1 MKRISRRNFLKAMGI
16 SATALTL
23 AACGGS
29 SSSTAAGTAG
39 SSAASAAA
47 TGEPKAG
54 GTLRLCYGN
63 PIATPGYTPRA
74 TGNALLFYLN
84 LAYENLLTYD
94 NDGNMVP
101 KLATEWDVNNDENSI
116 TWTLR
121 ENVKFADGEPFN
133 AEAVKRNIEEYQANN
148 RTETANIAEC
158 QIIDDTHIKMM
169 MAEPNS
175 STLESVG
182 FFVYYM
188 SPKALENPSSL
199 DAATC
204 GTGPFQLSEFENN
217 AYAIY
222 TKNENYWKEGLP
234 YLDSVEITVVT
245 ESSTAETAFRANEY
259 DMIQV
264 LDMSP
269 LVKQDL
275 DNDGIYVAE
284 RNENGMGVG
293 TLGLIPN
300 SAIDGPWA
308 DARVRRA
315 MCYAIDV
322 DALNAA
328 FLMGTAQ
335 MTDQWAVPGAVTY
348 NDDINHY
355 KFDPDRAKELLA
367 EAGYAEAVRYAHD
380 HYPQF
385 KMGCMICFIT
395 SYALTC
401 DPADEIANQKAMQIS
416 NWFCSDMHVRGEYPS
431 YMKRYFAEN
440 NITIRQEPEDAAI
453 LKAGTVDFYT
463 FSYYMSN
470 CITTHKD
477 ADDVG
482 GNIIAGKK
490 NPYLKASDWGW
501 QIDPIGLRYTLNEIY
516 DRYHIPLMVVE
527 NGLGAYDK
535 KDADG
540 KIHDSYRI
548 DYLRAHIE
556 QMAEAV
562 KDGVDLMGYTPWGCI
577 DLVSAS
583 TGEMA
588 KRYGFIYVNKFDDG
602 TGDLSREKKD
612 SFYWYQKVIATNGE
626 DLG

>member
-367 EAGYAEAVRYAHD
+367 EAGYADGFNTNIVTVSTISDMFTA
-380 HYPQF
+380 
-385 KMGCMICFIT
+385 
-395 SYALTC
+395 
-401 DPADEIANQKAMQIS
+401 IANMLDEVGIHCNIQQVDGATQNQLYMDGTWEGLIAGMAGGVVDAFIMRVMDAMMAVPMLILAM
-416 NWFCSDMHVRGEYPS
+416 FLG
-431 YMKRYFAEN
+431 
-440 NITIRQEPEDAAI
+440 AI
-453 LKAGTVDFYT
+453 LGQGLGNVCLAIGISMVPGYARVTRGQVLSVRNADYVTAGTLCGASRIRNTLVHVFP
-463 FSYYMSN
+463 N
-470 CITTHKD
+470 CLSVNIVSMTASLGGAILAEANLSFLGMGITPPTPSWG
-477 ADDVG
+477 AMVSG
-482 GNIIAGKK
+482 GYKYLSTQPIIAIAPGIAIIIVVLCFNMCGDALRDALDPKLRGTLGSGKK
-490 NPYLKASDWGW
+490 TK
-501 QIDPIGLRYTLNEIY
+501 R
-516 DRYHIPLMVVE
+516 
-527 NGLGAYDK
+527 
-535 KDADG
+535 
-540 KIHDSYRI
+540 
-548 DYLRAHIE
+548 
-556 QMAEAV
+556 
-562 KDGVDLMGYTPWGCI
+562 
-577 DLVSAS
+577 
-583 TGEMA
+583 A
-588 KRYGFIYVNKFDDG
+588 KRTKNVK
-602 TGDLSREKKD
+602 E
-612 SFYWYQKVIATNGE
+612 VA
-626 DLG
+626 

>member
-29 SSSTAAGTAG
+29 SSSTAASTAG
-39 SSAASAAA
+39 SSAASAVA

-259 DMIQV
+259 DMLQV

-367 EAGYAEAVRYAHD
+367 EAGYADGFNTNIVTVST
-380 HYPQF
+380 
-385 KMGCMICFIT
+385 I
-395 SYALTC
+395 
-401 DPADEIANQKAMQIS
+401 
-416 NWFCSDMHVRGEYPS
+416 SDMFGHCQHAGRGGHPLQHPAGRWCYPEPAVHGWHLGRPDAPLDDRFS
-431 YMKRYFAEN
+431 RSGPVHGPSSGLQRRFL
-440 NITIRQEPEDAAI
+440 RQGHPASRQGNAA
-453 LKAGTVDFYT
+453 A
-463 FSYYMSN
+463 
-470 CITTHKD
+470 
-477 ADDVG
+477 G
-482 GNIIAGKK
+482 GNPPLHGSRREAQAGKG
-490 NPYLKASDWGW
+490 NAGSN
-501 QIDPIGLRYTLNEIY
+501 LR
-516 DRYHIPLMVVE
+516 
-527 NGLGAYDK
+527 
-535 KDADG
+535 
-540 KIHDSYRI
+540 
-548 DYLRAHIE
+548 
-556 QMAEAV
+556 
-562 KDGVDLMGYTPWGCI
+562 C
-577 DLVSAS
+577 
-583 TGEMA
+583 
-588 KRYGFIYVNKFDDG
+588 
-602 TGDLSREKKD
+602 
-612 SFYWYQKVIATNGE
+612 
-626 DLG
+626 